1 MIFGCI
7 LISQDPC
14 DIFDSVVKL
23 KIASPRYVH
32 GVCRE
37 NELNYSNY
45 SDMILFSHH
54 AENVSVNQLSFSLIT
69 TS

>member
-1 MIFGCI
+1 MIFGYI
-7 LISQDPC
+7 LILQDQA
-14 DIFDSVVKL
+14 DLFDSVVKL
-23 KIASPRYVH
+23 KMASPRDVH

-37 NELNYSNY
+37 DELDYSNY

-54 AENVSVNQLSFSLIT
+54 AENVRANQLSFSLIT